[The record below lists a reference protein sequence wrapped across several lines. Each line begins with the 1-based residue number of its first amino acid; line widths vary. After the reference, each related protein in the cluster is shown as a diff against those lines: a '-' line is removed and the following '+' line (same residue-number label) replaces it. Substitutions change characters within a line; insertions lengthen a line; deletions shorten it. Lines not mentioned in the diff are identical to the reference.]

1 MAYVTVARAQD
12 VAPGAAACVEAGG
25 KRIAL
30 YNVDGTFYATQEACL
45 HRGGHLAEGFLDG
58 EVITCPLHAWQFNV
72 KSGQHVMA
80 GQIKLETYPVRVEGD
95 EVQVDA
101 G

>member
-1 MAYVTVARAQD
+1 MAYVTVARVQD
-12 VAPGAAACVEAGG
+12 VPPGTAICVEAGG
-25 KRIAL
+25 KRVAL
-30 YNVDGTFYATQEACL
+30 YNVNGRFYATQENCI

-58 EVITCPLHAWQFNV
+58 EVVTCPLHAWQFNV
-72 KSGQHVMA
+72 TTGQHVLA
-80 GQIKLETYPVRVEGD
+80 PHIRLDTYPVRVEGD